1 MQDLVGAY
9 ANVIDDI
16 KEMNA
21 SGDIIVVRTVPPCN
35 ATLASHTHSRTNTDG
50 KRALCSPQMRG
61 VIRREIEGGGHA
73 EETVEI
79 VFPGKHRIPV
89 NVDTDIV
96 DLYRYLSLR
105 PHFQTGRHRI
115 PAP

>member
-1 MQDLVGAY
+1 MRRLLHTR
-9 ANVIDDI
+9 IRERI
-16 KEMNA
+16 L
-21 SGDIIVVRTVPPCN
+21 TVN
-35 ATLASHTHSRTNTDG
+35 G
-50 KRALCSPQMRG
+50 LCSPQMRG